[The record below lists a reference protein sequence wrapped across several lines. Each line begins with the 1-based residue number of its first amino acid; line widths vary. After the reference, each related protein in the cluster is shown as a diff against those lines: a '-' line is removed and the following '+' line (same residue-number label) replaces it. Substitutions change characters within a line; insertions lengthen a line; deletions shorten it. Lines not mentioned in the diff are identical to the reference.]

1 MASEEL
7 ELRSQIAEAETE
19 EKSSAQFDVDQVFDG
34 MNDYLKS
41 VLAKLT
47 SIPILSEAQPNGQS
61 TLKVP
66 SVKFQ
71 SSAIVSTISTTTS
84 VTTPVSVIADSMNE
98 SCAVRSALGW
108 YVNVPANHRSSKQV
122 HCQTQGL
129 NRSTDDEVN

>member
-7 ELRSQIAEAETE
+7 ELRQQIAEAETE

-61 TLKVP
+61 TLNMP
-66 SVKFQ
+66 C
-71 SSAIVSTISTTTS
+71 ISWIN
-84 VTTPVSVIADSMNE
+84 TPVERQRHWLAAD
-98 SCAVRSALGW
+98 
-108 YVNVPANHRSSKQV
+108 YK
-122 HCQTQGL
+122 
-129 NRSTDDEVN
+129 

>member
-41 VLAKLT
+41 VIAKLT
-47 SIPILSEAQPNGQS
+47 SIPISSEAQPNGQS

-98 SCAVRSALGW
+98 SCSVRSALGW

>member
-19 EKSSAQFDVDQVFDG
+19 EKSSTQFDVDQVFDG

-47 SIPILSEAQPNGQS
+47 SIPISSEAQPNGQS

>member
-7 ELRSQIAEAETE
+7 ELRQQIAEAKIE

-71 SSAIVSTISTTTS
+71 SSAVRTISTTTS
-84 VTTPVSVIADSMNE
+84 ISTTTLVSVIADSMN
-98 SCAVRSALGW
+98 
-108 YVNVPANHRSSKQV
+108 
-122 HCQTQGL
+122 
-129 NRSTDDEVN
+129 STAQLFDLRNLPIKGEEI

>member
-47 SIPILSEAQPNGQS
+47 SIPISSEAQPNGQS

-122 HCQTQGL
+122 HCQTQCL

>member
-47 SIPILSEAQPNGQS
+47 SIPISSEAQPNGQS

>member
-47 SIPILSEAQPNGQS
+47 SIPISSEAQPNGQS

-108 YVNVPANHRSSKQV
+108 YVNVPANHRSSKQI

>member
-47 SIPILSEAQPNGQS
+47 SIPISSEAQPNGQS

-122 HCQTQGL
+122 HCQT
-129 NRSTDDEVN
+129 

>member
-47 SIPILSEAQPNGQS
+47 SIPISSEAQPNGQS

-98 SCAVRSALGW
+98 SCAVRSVLGW

>member
-47 SIPILSEAQPNGQS
+47 SIPISSEAQPNGQS

-129 NRSTDDEVN
+129 NKSTDDEVN

>member
-47 SIPILSEAQPNGQS
+47 SIPISSEAQPNGQS

-122 HCQTQGL
+122 HCQTQSL

>member
-47 SIPILSEAQPNGQS
+47 SIPISSEAQPNGQS

-84 VTTPVSVIADSMNE
+84 VTTPVSVVADSMNE

>member
-47 SIPILSEAQPNGQS
+47 SIPISSEAQPNGQS

-71 SSAIVSTISTTTS
+71 SSAIVSTISTTPS